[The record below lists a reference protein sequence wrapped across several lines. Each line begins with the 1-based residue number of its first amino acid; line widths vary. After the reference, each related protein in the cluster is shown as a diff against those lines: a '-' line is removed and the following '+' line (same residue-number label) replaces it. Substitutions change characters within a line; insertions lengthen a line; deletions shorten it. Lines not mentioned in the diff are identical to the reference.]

1 MGVSVRAGVRKAV
14 QGVAAVA
21 PISEMRAGVEIVIR
35 CSRKTPERWNRSD
48 ESAAIVLWE
57 GVRGA

>member
-1 MGVSVRAGVRKAV
+1 MRKAV

-21 PISEMRAGVEIVIR
+21 PISEMPAGIEIVIG
-35 CSRKTPERWNRSD
+35 CSRKTPEGWNRSD
-48 ESAAIVLWE
+48 ESAAMVLRE